1 MQGTQVRCLVGISH
15 LLRGNQALWPQL
27 VSPCAGSPCSAAR
40 EAPQWEARALQWCV
54 AAACCRE
61 RKPSRSSKDPAQ
73 PKVNKQIMFLMYG
86 NTEDPQIPKA
96 ILRKKNGAGGIML
109 PDYWYKGVIRT
120 LQNWHKNRN
129 TDQWNSIECWET
141 NSQMYGQVICDK
153 RGKNMQWRRD
163 SLFNRQYRE
172 KWTATC

>member
-1 MQGTQVRCLVGISH
+1 MLTSKCAQHILKITGRP
-15 LLRGNQALWPQL
+15 LWL
-27 VSPCAGSPCSAAR
+27 ER
-40 EAPQWEARALQWCV
+40 EADVVRHRSRKGMRWGDPDCMDLVKPLEVDEQSH
-54 AAACCRE
+54 

-153 RGKNMQWRRD
+153 RGKNMQWRRE
-163 SLFNRQYRE
+163 SLFNRRYRE
-172 KWTATC
+172 KWTATR